1 MRWPKRHPAT
11 KTDTSRT
18 VLTTP
23 YERAAGVWD
32 LRIGTARVQAKNWR
46 LVALLAL
53 MVAFSAIAGLVYSYT
68 HRPFHVHVVEINSK
82 GEHGRIILADE
93 SYDPS
98 DAQIGYLLAQLVE
111 LVRSRPLDPVV
122 LRNNWEKAYTFLAG
136 DAIATMNE
144 YAKNNNG
151 LDSLAGRPVARVVQ
165 ITSVLLLSEISFQV
179 HWIETE
185 YIGGV
190 VDSQKA
196 YTGAF
201 DIVIDP
207 PTNEAE
213 LFRNPLGLY
222 VVSFNWNRD
231 FTPTPRAEQNQSS
244 TTNPQ

>member
-1 MRWPKRHPAT
+1 MRWPKRNPAT
-11 KTDTSRT
+11 KTDTSKT

-32 LRIGTARVQAKNWR
+32 NRIGTARVQAKNWR

-53 MVAFSAIAGLVYSYT
+53 MVSFSAIAGLVYSYT
-68 HRPFHVHVVEINSK
+68 HRPFHVHVVEINPK
-82 GEHGRIILADE
+82 GEHGRIVLADE

-122 LRNNWEKAYTFLAG
+122 LRNNWEKAYSFLAG
-136 DAIATMNE
+136 EAIASMNE
-144 YAKNNNG
+144 YAKDNSG
-151 LDSLAGRPVARVVQ
+151 LDSPPGRPIARVVQ
-165 ITSVLLLSEISFQV
+165 ITSVLQISEKSYQV

-190 VDSQKA
+190 VDTQQA

-222 VVSFNWNRD
+222 VVSFNWNLD
-231 FTPTPRAEQNQSS
+231 FTPTSRADQGQPS
-244 TTNPQ
+244 TTSPQ